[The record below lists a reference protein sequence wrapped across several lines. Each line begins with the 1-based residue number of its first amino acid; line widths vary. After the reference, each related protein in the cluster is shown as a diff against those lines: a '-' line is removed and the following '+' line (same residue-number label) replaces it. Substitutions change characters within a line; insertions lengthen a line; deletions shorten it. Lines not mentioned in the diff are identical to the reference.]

1 MFIAARGDIWREQN
15 RPKTAVAFVAV
26 YNAICPFFVG
36 QLFHIAAF
44 FSRVTPLPTAPL
56 TALLTASFLI
66 CKSWPENHTRKFD
79 KVHTK

>member
-1 MFIAARGDIWREQN
+1 MLIAARGDIWREQN

-44 FSRVTPLPTAPL
+44 FLA
-56 TALLTASFLI
+56 
-66 CKSWPENHTRKFD
+66 CHTSPHRSSHRSPHCELFD
-79 KVHTK
+79 MQKLA